1 MSESAVCGKV
11 GTRADVG
18 TGANSCD
25 YGLWHPHLS
34 LPLFSLLFLL
44 PLLPRQMIETH
55 YDATQRFRSSSR
67 NNCVNCADVRRDL
80 YIWLRHEMI
89 QVSCSADHA
98 ARSDSHTMQRNNQE
112 SWEWRRVLLL
122 LSSIISFVAAISIQN
137 SLPSPSSMG
146 ITQSK
151 AL

>member
-34 LPLFSLLFLL
+34 LLLSPFLTSALTAPDDWDLLRRHPKIPLFFKERLCKLCWRMAWYLHLVHLASV
-44 PLLPRQMIETH
+44 Q
-55 YDATQRFRSSSR
+55 AT
-67 NNCVNCADVRRDL
+67 
-80 YIWLRHEMI
+80 
-89 QVSCSADHA
+89 CSADHTT
-98 ARSDSHTMQRNNQE
+98 RSDDHTMQWSNLQ
-112 SWEWRRVLLL
+112 SWEWRRVLL